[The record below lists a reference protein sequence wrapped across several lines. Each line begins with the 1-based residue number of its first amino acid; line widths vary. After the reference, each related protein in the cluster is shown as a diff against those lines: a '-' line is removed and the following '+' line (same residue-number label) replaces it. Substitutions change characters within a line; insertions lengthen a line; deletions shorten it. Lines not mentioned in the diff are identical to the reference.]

1 MQVDLVKKCFTS
13 KKDNKNYTFLYL
25 RLDSGRIIPISV
37 KAEKDNDGNI
47 KNPHDYSVAS
57 ALATKIN

>member
-13 KKDNKNYTFLYL
+13 KKDNKNCTFIYL
-25 RLDSGRIIPISV
+25 RLDSGRLIPISV
-37 KAEKDNDGNI
+37 KTEKNEEGVI
-47 KNPHDYSVAS
+47 KNPHDYSVIS